1 MLRFVLGRCGTGKS
15 EYLKNYLAA
24 LAKAGEEKL
33 LFIVP
38 DQKSFETEAAF
49 LSLLGPSLA
58 GNIMV
63 LGFSRLCDYVFEHI
77 GSRFASFADEGVRH
91 VVMSLALEEV
101 APSLSLFSKRAS
113 KLDLCELMLS
123 AVKEYKQCGISA
135 GMLEETARRSN
146 NETLS
151 KKLSES
157 ALVYEAYNALMEK
170 SYLDPLDS
178 LTKAADAIRKH
189 QLFAGFTVAVDSFYG
204 FTAQEYALLEQLM
217 TQSKDMLIS
226 LCMEA
231 DDTGNTDVFN
241 TLKKTR
247 RKLSAIAKDSGVSV
261 AAPVRLDERFR
272 FENNELKAVEEN
284 LYRYHKI
291 PYKKNTDYITRYT
304 ARDIYDECDFV
315 GRNIKKLV
323 EEGYRYR
330 DIAILSRSTDKYAG
344 VLSTALQKY
353 DISYFMDE
361 PYPIDS
367 FPLVRLINAVF
378 LCATRGFDRDDVLG
392 VLKSGLTVYSVENIA
407 DFENY
412 LYIWDISGAKFYA
425 PFAANPRG
433 FADEFTDKDRETLE
447 RIETLRSD
455 IIGKLRRFCNAVK
468 DTDALSVAKAL
479 MQLLYALKVQENID
493 ALCDRFE
500 EKDRADLS
508 AELIR
513 LWNVLCDILDK
524 MIAVVGSYRMNPKKF
539 YELLHIYF
547 SNTELSS
554 IPRGVD
560 QVDVALADRAEL
572 SDKKAVFVIGAV
584 EDEFPHNPVEAGV
597 FTDSERLEL
606 IAMQLPMSDSVA
618 ELLDTEKYYVYRALT
633 CATDRL
639 YVSYPAMSL
648 SSEKLS
654 PSSVMSELAQI
665 FPNTHPQSALEQGVS
680 EHLYSKKA
688 AFEYYIS
695 RYRSGG
701 EELASLRAFFEDD
714 PDYRGALSSIRSA
727 ERREPRHIRD
737 KALSKALFSKNH
749 FLSSS
754 QVDKYHLCRF
764 EYFCRYGLS
773 VKERRKAS
781 IDALEYGT
789 LMHYVMENFFKN
801 HQDDDFSAI
810 EKSKA
815 EAEVSALLDEYIE
828 KHLGGKEGKDKRFL
842 YLFYR
847 IRKTASDL
855 VWRIVT
861 ELSQS
866 SFRPSDFELSIGE
879 EIPAYT
885 VTLNNGEKIR
895 IRGSV
900 DRVDTY
906 EKDGVEYI
914 RVIDYKTGKKEFRLS
929 DILYGLNLQMLI
941 YLSAINSNGREKYG
955 ENLSPAGVLY
965 MPAVSPKASDSD
977 AKDEEGLKKKL
988 LSQYTMHGIVLED
1001 KEVLSAMEKDLK
1013 GSFIPVSLKGDELK
1027 GGESLASVEQLGAL
1041 FRQIDI
1047 LIADMAQS
1055 LYEGEID
1062 ALPSKGSGFDACRWC
1077 SYLSVCTHRESDGVR
1092 DIVKMNKEEVYETL
1106 QREEGED
1113 ETVDG
1118 SPA

>member
-1 MLRFVLGRCGTGKS
+1 MLRFVLGRSGTGKS

-24 LAKAGEEKL
+24 LAKAGEKKL

-49 LSLLGPSLA
+49 LSLLGPSLS
-58 GNIMV
+58 GNILV
-63 LGFSRLCDYVFEHI
+63 LGFSRLCDYVFEHT
-77 GSRFASFADEGVRH
+77 GNRFVSFADEGVRH

-101 APSLSLFSKRAS
+101 APVLSLFSKRAS
-113 KLDLCELMLS
+113 RLDLCELMLS
-123 AVKEYKQCGISA
+123 AVKEYKKCGISSL
-135 GMLEETARRSN
+135 MLEEAAHNVN

-151 KKLSES
+151 KKLVES
-157 ALVYEAYNALMEK
+157 AMVYDAYNALMEK
-170 SYLDPLDS
+170 SCLDPLDS
-178 LTKAADAIRKH
+178 LTKAADAIERSK
-189 QLFAGFTVAVDSFYG
+189 LFKGYTVAVDSFYG
-204 FTAQEYALLEQLM
+204 FTMQEYALLEKLM
-217 TQSKDMLIS
+217 RQSRDTYFA
-226 LCMEA
+226 LCM
-231 DDTGNTDVFN
+231 DPHKDSRTDVFN
-241 TLKKTR
+241 TLKKTKR
-247 RKLSAIAKDSGVSV
+247 RLTAIAKDNGIAVG
-261 AAPVRLDERFR
+261 APVITDEPLRFQ
-272 FENNELKAVEEN
+272 NAELKAVEEN

-291 PYKKNTDYITRYT
+291 PLKKNTDYVTRYS

-315 GRNIKKLV
+315 GRNIKQLI
-323 EEGYRYR
+323 ESGYRYK
-330 DIAILSRSTDKYAG
+330 DIAIIARSTDKYAG
-344 VLSTALQKY
+344 VLPVALQKY

-367 FPLVRLINAVF
+367 FPLVRLINAAF

-392 VLKSGLTVYSVENIA
+392 ALKSGLTVYSVEDIA

-412 LYIWDISGAKFYA
+412 LYIWDITGSKFYT
-425 PFAANPRG
+425 PFEMNPRG
-433 FADEFTDKDRETLE
+433 FADEFSDQDTETLQ
-447 RIETLRSD
+447 RIEALRAD
-455 IIGKLRRFCNAVK
+455 IIGKLRRFSFAIK
-468 DTDALSVAKAL
+468 DTDAITVAKAL
-479 MQLLYALKVQENID
+479 MHLLYSLKVRENID

-500 EKDRADLS
+500 EKERPDLS

-513 LWNVLCDILDK
+513 LWNVFCEILDR
-524 MIAVVGSYRMNPKKF
+524 MVAVVGSYRIDPKKF

-597 FTDSERLEL
+597 FTDSERIEL
-606 IAMQLPMSDSVA
+606 IAMDLPMSDSVA
-618 ELLDTEKYYVYRALT
+618 ELVDTEKYYVYRALT
-633 CATDRL
+633 CAAERL
-639 YVSYPAMSL
+639 YVSYPATSL
-648 SSEKLS
+648 SGEKQET
-654 PSSVMSELAQI
+654 SSVMSELSEI
-665 FPNTHPQSALEQGVS
+665 FPNAKEASAIELGVS
-680 EHLYSKKA
+680 DHLYSKKA

-701 EELASLRAFFEDD
+701 EELYTLRSYFESD
-714 PDYRGALSSIRSA
+714 PAYQSVLSSIRSA

-749 FLSSS
+749 YLSSS
-754 QVDKYHLCRF
+754 QVDKFHLCRF

-789 LMHYVMENFFKN
+789 LMHYVMENFFRN
-801 HQDDDFSAI
+801 HRDDDFSSI
-810 EKSKA
+810 EKSA
-815 EAEVSALLDEYIE
+815 VEAEVSALLEEYIE
-828 KHLGGKEGKDKRFL
+828 KHLGGKENKDKRFL

-847 IRKTASDL
+847 IRRTASDL
-855 VWRIVT
+855 VARIVT

-866 SFRPSDFELSIGE
+866 SFRPADFELSIGD

-885 VTLNNGEKIR
+885 VTLKDGEKIR

-941 YLSAINSNGREKYG
+941 YLSAIRSNGREKYG

-977 AKDEEGLKKKL
+977 AKDEEGLRKKL

-1001 KEVLSAMEKDLK
+1001 KEVLCAMEKELK

-1027 GGESLASVEQLGAL
+1027 GGESLASVEQMGAL
-1041 FRQIDI
+1041 FRKIDI
-1047 LIADMAQS
+1047 LISDMAQS

-1077 SYLSVCTHRESDGVR
+1077 PYLSVCTHRESDRVR
-1092 DIVKMNKEEVYETL
+1092 EIVKKDKETVYEEL
-1106 QREEGED
+1106 SREEESHGLD
-1113 ETVDG
+1113 ET
-1118 SPA
+1118 SA

>member
-1 MLRFVLGRCGTGKS
+1 MLTFVLGRSGSGKS

-24 LAKAGEEKL
+24 LAKAGEKKL

-49 LSLLGPSLA
+49 LSMLGPALA
-58 GNIMV
+58 GNISV
-63 LGFSRLCDYVFEHI
+63 LGFSRLCDYVFEHT
-77 GSRFASFADEGVRH
+77 GNRFLSFADEGVRH

-101 APSLSLFSKRAS
+101 APALSLFSRRAS

-123 AVKEYKQCGISA
+123 AVKEYKKCGVSA
-135 GMLEETARRSN
+135 KMLEEAAENSQ

-157 ALVYEAYNALMEK
+157 ALVYSAYDALMKK

-178 LTKAADAIRKH
+178 LTKASDAILRER
-189 QLFAGFTVAVDSFYG
+189 LFEGYTVAVDSFYG
-204 FTAQEYALLEQLM
+204 FTMQEYAVLEQILK
-217 TQSKDMLIS
+217 QSKEMLVA
-226 LCMEA
+226 LCMDA
-231 DDTGNTDVFN
+231 QDHNKTDVFN

-247 RKLSAIAKDSGVSV
+247 RKLSAIAKDNGISV
-261 AAPVRLDERFR
+261 AVPVALNERFR
-272 FENNELKAVEEN
+272 FQNDELKAVEEN
-284 LYRYHKI
+284 VYRYHKN
-291 PYKKNTDYITRYT
+291 PFKNYTEHILRYC
-304 ARDIYDECDFV
+304 ARDIYDECDYV

-323 EEGYRYR
+323 EEGYRYQ

-344 VLSTALQKY
+344 VLPTALQKY

-367 FPLVRLINAVF
+367 FPLVRLINSVF
-378 LCATRGFDRDDVLG
+378 LCAARGFDRDDVLG
-392 VLKSGLTVYSVENIA
+392 VLKSCLTGYPVEDIA

-412 LYIWDISGAKFYA
+412 LYIWDISGSGFYT
-425 PFAANPRG
+425 PFEMNPRG
-433 FADEFTDKDRETLE
+433 FADEFSKKDTETLQ
-447 RIETLRSD
+447 RIEAMRAD
-455 IIGKLRRFCNAVK
+455 IVGKLRRFSRAVK
-468 DTDALSVAKAL
+468 DTDALSVARAL
-479 MQLLYALKVQENID
+479 MNLLYSLKVRENID

-500 EKDRADLS
+500 ELERPDLS
-508 AELIR
+508 AEAVR
-513 LWNVLCDILDK
+513 LWNVLCEILDK
-524 MIAVVGSYRMNPKKF
+524 MVAVVGSYRMEPKKF
-539 YELLHIYF
+539 YELLHIYI

-572 SDKKAVFVIGAV
+572 SDKRAVFVIGAV
-584 EDEFPHNPVEAGV
+584 EDEFPHNPIEAGV

-606 IAMQLPMSDSVA
+606 IAMDLPVSDSVA

-633 CATDRL
+633 CATERL
-639 YVSYPAMSL
+639 YVSYPALSL

-654 PSSVMSELAQI
+654 PSSVMTELAEI
-665 FPNTHPQSALEQGVS
+665 FPNAPIQSAIEQGVS
-680 EHLYSKKA
+680 EHLLSKKA

-701 EELASLRAFFEDD
+701 EELSTLRAYFEDD
-714 PDYRGALSSIRSA
+714 PGYRGVLSSIGSA
-727 ERREPRHIRD
+727 ERRERRHIRD

-754 QVDKYHLCRF
+754 QVDRFHLCRF

-789 LMHYVMENFFKN
+789 LMHYVMENFFKD
-801 HQDDDFSAI
+801 HQNDDFSLI
-810 EKSKA
+810 GKNIV
-815 EAEVSALLDEYIE
+815 EAEVSTLLDAYIE
-828 KHLGGKEGKDKRFL
+828 KYLGGKENKDKRFL

-847 IRKTASDL
+847 IRRTASDL
-855 VWRIVT
+855 VMRIVT
-861 ELSQS
+861 ELTQS
-866 SFRPSDFELSIGE
+866 SFRPSDFELSIGD

-885 VTLNNGEKIR
+885 VTLKDGEQIR

-906 EKDGVEYI
+906 EKDGVAYI

-941 YLSAINSNGREKYG
+941 YLSAITSNGNEKYG

-977 AKDEEGLKKKL
+977 AKDGEALLKKL

-1001 KEVLSAMEKDLK
+1001 KEVLTAMEKDLK
-1013 GSFIPVSLKGDELK
+1013 GSFIPVSLKGEELT
-1027 GGESLASVEQLGAL
+1027 GGESLASLEQIGAL
-1041 FRQIDI
+1041 FKKIDL
-1047 LIADMAQS
+1047 LIGEMAQS
-1055 LYEGEID
+1055 LYDGEID

-1077 SYLSVCTHRESDGVR
+1077 PYLSVCTHRETDAVR
-1092 DIVKMNKEEVYETL
+1092 EIVKKDKDEVYGEL
-1106 QREEGED
+1106 SREEAGYG
-1113 ETVDG
+1113 VD
-1118 SPA
+1118 

>member
-1 MLRFVLGRCGTGKS
+1 MLRFVLGRSGTGKS
-15 EYLKNYLAA
+15 EYLKNYFAA
-24 LAKAGEEKL
+24 LAKAGEKKL
-33 LFIVP
+33 LFVVP

-49 LSLLGPSLA
+49 LSALGPSLA
-58 GNIMV
+58 GNIAV
-63 LGFSRLCDYVFEHI
+63 LGFSRLCDYVFEHT
-77 GSRFASFADEGVRH
+77 GSRFSSFADEGVRH
-91 VVMSLALEEV
+91 VVMSLALEET
-101 APSLSLFSKRAS
+101 APALSLFSKRAS
-113 KLDLCELMLS
+113 KPDLCELMLS
-123 AVKEYKQCGISA
+123 AVKEYKKCGISA
-135 GMLEETARRSN
+135 QTLELAASDVP

-157 ALVYEAYNALMEK
+157 ALVYSAYDALMEK

-178 LTKAADAIRKH
+178 LPKAAQAIGKEG
-189 QLFAGFTVAVDSFYG
+189 LFEGYTVAVDSFYG
-204 FTAQEYALLEQLM
+204 FTMQEYDLLERLM
-217 TQSKDMLIS
+217 RQCKETFIA
-226 LCMEA
+226 LCMDSDE
-231 DDTGNTDVFN
+231 DPKTDVFN
-241 TLKKTR
+241 TLKRTKR
-247 RKLSAIAKDSGVSV
+247 RLTAIARDNGVAV
-261 AAPVRLDERFR
+261 AAPVIMDKPFR
-272 FENNELKAVEEN
+272 FENDELRAVEEN

-291 PYKKNTDYITRYT
+291 PYKNYTEYITRYR

-323 EEGYRYR
+323 ESGLRYR
-330 DIAILSRSTDKYAG
+330 DIAIIARNTDKYAG
-344 VLSTALQKY
+344 VLSVALQKY
-353 DISYFMDE
+353 DISCFMDE

-378 LCATRGFDRDDVLG
+378 LCASRGFDREDVLG
-392 VLKSGLTVYSVENIA
+392 VLKSGLLGYSVEDIA

-412 LYIWDISGAKFYA
+412 LFIWDISGAKFYS
-425 PFAANPRG
+425 PFEANPRG
-433 FADEFTDKDRETLE
+433 FADEFTDKDKETLVRVE
-447 RIETLRSD
+447 ALRAD
-455 IIGKLRRFCNAVK
+455 VIGKLRRFCRAVK

-479 MQLLYALKVQENID
+479 MNLLYALKVRENID

-500 EKDRADLS
+500 EQERSDLS
-508 AELIR
+508 EELVR
-513 LWNVLCDILDK
+513 LWNVLCEILDK
-524 MIAVVGSYRMNPKKF
+524 MVAVVGSYRMDPKKF

-572 SDKKAVFVIGAV
+572 SDKMAVFVIGAV
-584 EDEFPHNPVEAGV
+584 EEEFPHNPVEAGV
-597 FTDSERLEL
+597 FTDSERMEL
-606 IAMQLPMSDSVA
+606 ISMNLPMSDSVS

-633 CATDRL
+633 CATQRL

-648 SSEKLS
+648 SSEKLM
-654 PSSVMSELAQI
+654 PSSVMRELSQI
-665 FPNTHPQSALEQGVS
+665 FVNAKESEAIETGVQ

-701 EELASLRAFFEDD
+701 EELYTLRAYFEKD
-714 PDYRGALSSIRSA
+714 PEYRDALNAIRFA

-737 KALSKALFSKNH
+737 KALSKELFSKNR

-754 QVDKYHLCRF
+754 QVDKYHFCRF

-773 VKERRKAS
+773 VKERRKAA

-789 LMHYVMENFFKN
+789 LMHYVMESFFKN
-801 HQDDDFSAI
+801 HQNDDYSLI
-810 EKSKA
+810 EKNDVDR
-815 EAEVSALLDEYIE
+815 EVSALLDEYIDR
-828 KHLGGKEGKDKRFL
+828 HMGGRENKDQRFL
-842 YLFYR
+842 YFFYR

-855 VWRIVT
+855 VMRIVA

-866 SFRPSDFELSIGE
+866 RFRPSDFELSIGE

-885 VTLNNGEKIR
+885 VTLHNGEKIR

-900 DRVDTY
+900 DRVDTF

-929 DILYGLNLQMLI
+929 DLLYGLNLQMLI
-941 YLSAINSNGREKYG
+941 YLSAIRSNGSEKYG

-965 MPAVSPKASDSD
+965 MPAVSPKVTD
-977 AKDEEGLKKKL
+977 AEGKSEQALREKL

-1013 GSFIPVSLKGDELK
+1013 GSFIPVSIKGDELK
-1027 GGESLASVEQLGAL
+1027 GGESLASLEQMGAL
-1041 FRQIDI
+1041 FRKVDA
-1047 LIADMAQS
+1047 LICDMAQS

-1062 ALPSKGSGFDACRWC
+1062 ALPAKGSGFDACQWC
-1077 SYLSVCTHRESDGVR
+1077 PYLSVCTHRESDAVR
-1092 DIVKMNKEEVYETL
+1092 EIIKKEKEEVYKEL
-1106 QREEGED
+1106 SREEENHGLD
-1113 ETVDG
+1113 
-1118 SPA
+1118 

>member
-1 MLRFVLGRCGTGKS
+1 MLRFVLGRSGTGKS

-24 LAKAGEEKL
+24 MAKAGEKKL

-49 LSLLGPSLA
+49 LSILGPALS
-58 GNIMV
+58 GNILV
-63 LGFSRLCDYVFEHI
+63 LGFSRLCDYVFEHT
-77 GSRFASFADEGVRH
+77 GNRFASFADEGVRH

-123 AVKEYKQCGISA
+123 AVKEYKKCGISSNL
-135 GMLEETARRSN
+135 LEEAAQNSQ

-157 ALVYEAYNALMEK
+157 ALVYDAYNALMEK

-178 LTKAADAIRKH
+178 LSKAADAIEREK
-189 QLFAGFTVAVDSFYG
+189 LFDGYTVAVDSFYG
-204 FTAQEYALLEQLM
+204 FTMQEYALLERLM
-217 TQSKDMLIS
+217 RQSKEMFVA
-226 LCMEA
+226 LCMNTE
-231 DDTGNTDVFN
+231 DDRNTDVFN
-241 TLKKTR
+241 TLKKTKR
-247 RKLSAIAKDSGVSV
+247 RLSAIAKDNGISL
-261 AAPVRLDERFR
+261 AAPVMMDEQFR
-272 FENNELKAVEEN
+272 FENDELKAVEEN
-284 LYRYHKI
+284 FYRYHKI
-291 PYKKNTDYITRYT
+291 PYKNNTEHITRYC

-315 GRNIKKLV
+315 GRNIKKLT
-323 EEGYRYR
+323 ESGYRYR
-330 DIAILSRSTDKYAG
+330 DIAIIARSTDKYAG
-344 VLSTALQKY
+344 VLSVALQKY

-367 FPLVRLINAVF
+367 FPLVRLINAAF

-392 VLKSGLTVYSVENIA
+392 VFKSGLTVYSVEDIA

-412 LYIWDISGAKFYA
+412 LYVWDISGSKFYST
-425 PFAANPRG
+425 FEANPCG
-433 FADEFTDKDRETLE
+433 FADEFTDKDKETLE
-447 RIETLRSD
+447 RVEALRAD
-455 IIGKLRRFCNAVK
+455 VIGKLRRFSRAIR
-468 DTDALSVAKAL
+468 DTDAISVAKAL
-479 MQLLYALKVQENID
+479 INLLYSLKVRENID

-500 EKDRADLS
+500 EQERADLS
-508 AELIR
+508 AELVR
-513 LWNVLCDILDK
+513 LWNVLCEILDK
-524 MIAVVGSYRMNPKKF
+524 MVAVVGSYRMDPKKF

-572 SDKKAVFVIGAV
+572 LDKKAVFVIGAT

-606 IAMQLPMSDSVA
+606 IAMDLPMSDSVA

-633 CATDRL
+633 CATQRL

-648 SSEKLS
+648 SAEKLS
-654 PSSVMSELAQI
+654 ASSMMGELSEI
-665 FPNTHPQSALEQGVS
+665 FPNAKETSALEQGVS

-701 EELASLRAFFEDD
+701 EELYTLRSYFEND
-714 PDYRGALSSIRSA
+714 PAYRAALSAIGSA
-727 ERREPRHIRD
+727 ERRERRHIRD

-754 QVDKYHLCRF
+754 QVDKFYMCRF

-789 LMHYVMENFFKN
+789 LMHYVMENFFRN
-801 HQDDDFSAI
+801 HKDDDFSLI
-810 EKSKA
+810 EKSVV
-815 EAEVSALLDEYIE
+815 EAEVFALLDEYIE
-828 KHLGGKEGKDKRFL
+828 KHLGGKENKDKRFL
-842 YLFYR
+842 YLVYR
-847 IRKTASDL
+847 IRKTATDL
-855 VWRIVT
+855 VMRIVA

-866 SFRPSDFELSIGE
+866 SFRPADFELSIGE

-885 VTLNNGEKIR
+885 VTLKDGEQIR

-941 YLSAINSNGREKYG
+941 YLSAIHSNGKEKYG

-965 MPAVSPKASDSD
+965 MPAVSPGVSDSD
-977 AKDEEGLKKKL
+977 AKDEEGLIKKL
-988 LSQYTMHGIVLED
+988 LSKYTMHGIVLED

-1013 GSFIPVSLKGDELK
+1013 GSFIPVSLKGDELT
-1027 GGESLASVEQLGAL
+1027 GGESLASVEQMGAL
-1041 FRQIDI
+1041 FKKIDT
-1047 LIADMAQS
+1047 LICDMAQS
-1055 LYEGEID
+1055 LYDGEID
-1062 ALPSKGSGFDACRWC
+1062 ALPSKRSSVDACQWC
-1077 SYLSVCTHRESDGVR
+1077 PYLSVCTHRESDSVR
-1092 DIVKMNKEEVYETL
+1092 EIIKKDKDTVYEEL
-1106 QREEGED
+1106 SREEESHGLD
-1113 ETVDG
+1113 
-1118 SPA
+1118 